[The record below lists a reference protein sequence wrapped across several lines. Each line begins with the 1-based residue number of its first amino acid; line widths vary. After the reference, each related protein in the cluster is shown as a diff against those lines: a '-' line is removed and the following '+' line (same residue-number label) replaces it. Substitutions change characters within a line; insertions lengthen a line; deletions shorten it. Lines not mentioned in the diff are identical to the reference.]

1 MLGGS
6 FGASPVPV
14 VEGARRVFHNLE
26 ETVAETFPER
36 ASAVVIGGG
45 VTGASVAYHLG
56 RLGWND
62 VVLLERRQFAC
73 GTSWHAAGLVGTMRA
88 NESHARL
95 CEYSMRLI
103 HELEEETGQSTGF
116 RQVGSLSIAHSEAR
130 FEELKRVAAM
140 NNAFG
145 VTRVD
150 MVTVEEIRS
159 LYPLLETEGLIGGS
173 WVAQDGHA
181 SPVDVVTAFIK
192 GARGRGVRCIEG
204 VKVVGIHR
212 DGDRVRG
219 VATDRGDIQAEFVVN
234 AAGLWSRDLGRLAG
248 VNVPLYAC
256 EHYYAHTEKLE
267 DLPADLPVMRDH
279 DKCAY
284 YREDAGSLL
293 VGAFEPHA
301 RPLPMASIPEDFCFD
316 ELPGHAEE
324 QLMPVLEDAMVRVP
338 MLQEV
343 GWRSF
348 FCGPESF
355 TPDDQ
360 FHVGEAPELK
370 NFYVA
375 CGLNSVGIQTSGGI
389 GKACAEWMHAG
400 HAPLDLWGND
410 IRRTYSF
417 QGTRRYLEARVSETL
432 GLLYA
437 NHYPYR
443 QYASA
448 RDVRHSPIHE
458 RLVAQNA
465 CFGEVAGWERPN
477 WFAPAGVAP
486 RYEYAFGRQNW
497 FEHSAAEHR
506 AARSGV
512 VVFDQSSFSKYV
524 IQGKDACE
532 VLQRICTADVDVSPG
547 RIVYTHWLNERGGI
561 EADLTVTRLA
571 ENRYMVVSG
580 AAVTNRDLD
589 WLARHVPED
598 AHCSYT
604 DVTSA
609 WAVLGVMG
617 PGSRALLEEVT
628 SEDLS
633 SPSFPFGTAREVE
646 VGCAVARA
654 LRVSY
659 VGELGWELYVPADQA
674 RHAYDVLLAAG
685 DGHGLVP
692 AGMHALD
699 SCRIEKKFLHF
710 GHDIAEEDTPL
721 EAGMRFVC
729 NLEKTIRFIGHDAI
743 AAALDADRPLKKRMV
758 QFLLEDPDAMLY
770 HHEPIVRDGVTVG
783 YLTSGNYGHTLGGS
797 VGLGYARAE
806 EGIGRD
812 YVAAGRWEIDVGGVR
827 VPAKASLAALYD
839 PKGERAR
846 V

>member
-1 MLGGS
+1 M
-6 FGASPVPV
+6 
-14 VEGARRVFHNLE
+14 
-26 ETVAETFPER
+26 AEAIPER

-56 RLGWND
+56 KLGWSD
-62 VVLLERRQFAC
+62 VVLLERKQFAC

-88 NESHARL
+88 NDSHARL

-103 HELEEETGQSTGF
+103 DELERETEQSTGF

-150 MVTVEEIRS
+150 IVTVDEIRS
-159 LYPLLETEGLIGGS
+159 LYPLLETQGLLGGS

-181 SPVDVVTAFIK
+181 SPVDVVAAFVK
-192 GARGRGVRCIEG
+192 GARQRGVRCLEG
-204 VKVVGIHR
+204 VKVLDIHR
-212 DGDRVRG
+212 ENGRVRG
-219 VATDRGDIQAEFVVN
+219 VATDQGDIQAEYVVN

-256 EHYYAHTEKLE
+256 EHYYAHTEKLD

-293 VGAFEPHA
+293 VGAFEPNA
-301 RPLPMASIPEDFCFD
+301 RPLPMAEIPEDFCFD
-316 ELPGHAEE
+316 ELPGHMEE
-324 QLMPVLEDAMVRVP
+324 QLMPVLEDAMIRVP
-338 MLQEV
+338 MLQNV

-360 FHVGEAPELK
+360 FHLGEAPELQ

-400 HAPLDLWGND
+400 HPPLDLWGND
-410 IRRTYSF
+410 IRRTYAF
-417 QGTRRYLEARVSETL
+417 QGTQRYLEERVSETL

-443 QYASA
+443 QYESA
-448 RDVRHSPIHE
+448 RNVRHSPIHE
-458 RLVAQNA
+458 RLVQQNA
-465 CFGEVAGWERPN
+465 CFGEAAGWERPN
-477 WFAPAGVAP
+477 WFAPDGVEP
-486 RYEYAFGRQNW
+486 RYEYSFGKQNW
-497 FEHSAAEHR
+497 FEYSAAEHR
-506 AARSGV
+506 AAREGLAL
-512 VVFDQSSFSKYV
+512 FDQSSFSKYS
-524 IQGKDACE
+524 IQGKDACK
-532 VLQRICTADVDVSPG
+532 VLQRICSANVDVAAG

-571 ENRYMVVSG
+571 EDRYMVVSG

-589 WLARHVPED
+589 WLARNIPDDV
-598 AHCSYT
+598 HCSCT
-604 DVTSA
+604 DVTAA

-617 PGSRALLEEVT
+617 PGSRALLEAVT
-628 SEDLS
+628 SSDLS
-633 SPSFPFGTAREVE
+633 NAAFPFGTAQPVE
-646 VGCAVARA
+646 VGCAVATA
-654 LRVSY
+654 VRVSY
-659 VGELGWELYVPADQA
+659 VGELGWELYVPSDQS
-674 RHAYDVLLAAG
+674 RHAYDVLLESGAN
-685 DGHGLVP
+685 HGLVP

-710 GHDIAEEDTPL
+710 GHDIADEDTPV

-729 NLEKTIRFIGHDAI
+729 NFDKPIHFIGRDAVS
-743 AAALDADRPLKKRMV
+743 AQLDADGPLQKRMV

-770 HHEPIVRDGVTVG
+770 HHEPIVRDGETVG
-783 YLTSGNYGHTLGGS
+783 YLTSGNYGHSLGGS
-797 VGLGYARAE
+797 VGLGYARCEA
-806 EGIGRD
+806 GVDRD
-812 YVAAGRWEIDVGGVR
+812 YIDSGNWEIDVGGVR
-827 VPAKASLAALYD
+827 IPAKASLRALYD
-839 PKGERAR
+839 PKGERTKA
-846 V
+846 